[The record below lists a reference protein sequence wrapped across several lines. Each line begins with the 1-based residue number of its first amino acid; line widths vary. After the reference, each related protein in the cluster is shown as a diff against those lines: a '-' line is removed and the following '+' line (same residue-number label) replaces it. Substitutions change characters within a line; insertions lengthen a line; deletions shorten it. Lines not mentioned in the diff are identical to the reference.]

1 MDGMAQ
7 SESSM
12 AGLNSRANGVSVDP
26 KKSTRYLSLAVE
38 ILAVAAVYFAAARIG
53 LSFAYIHASV
63 SPVWPP
69 TGVAIAAALLLGY
82 RIWPGIFLGAFLV
95 NLLTPLPP
103 GTAAAIAVGNTAESL
118 SALFILRALGFHQ
131 QFDRARD
138 VFKFVITVSL
148 CTTVSAAIGNI
159 SLCLAHLE
167 RWEDLRLLWR
177 TWWLGDLAGA
187 LIVTPLLLTWIV
199 RPRKGWRPERA
210 LEAVLLLLLLS
221 GAAIVTF
228 GHSTPLSIRHYLLTC
243 FTVPFLL
250 WAAFRLGHQGVTLAI
265 ASLSAFAVWG
275 TLRGLGPFVGDTA
288 NESLIVLQL
297 FVASNAVS
305 FLFLV
310 AVLQERRVSEEI
322 RLEHET
328 RVGVNLAITRIL
340 AESPAVSDATP
351 RILETIGTTL
361 RWEVGAMWSLDPN
374 ATSLRCLSFWSA
386 QPSRVEEFE
395 RASRERTFAA
405 GVGIPGRVWEHTKP
419 CWVPELAKD
428 NNFPRAP
435 VAVREGLNAAFAFP
449 IVGGEKFVGVMEF
462 FSSEIRQPDD
472 ALLAMFG
479 SIGSQIGQFI
489 ERRRAEDAL
498 RVREAELEVITDTT
512 PLMLTRCSK
521 DLRYVYVNRAYANM
535 LGLQPQDIIGRPIVE
550 VIGTDAY
557 EAIRPYVE
565 KVLQGQPAEYSK
577 EVPYKS
583 VGLRHLIATYRPDL
597 ASDGAVVGWVASI
610 SDISDRKDTEKA
622 LRQFA
627 AIVESTDDAIIGMDL
642 NGLITSWNN
651 AARTLYGYS
660 AEEVIGRSVSI
671 LIPPE
676 HFQDERQL
684 LAKLRSGE
692 RIVHYETL
700 RMAKSGRRIDVSLTV
715 SPIQDAS
722 GALIG
727 ASKIARDI
735 TEQRRVEAEREEL
748 LRREH
753 NARAEAEVANRVKD
767 EFLANLSHELRTPLN
782 AIVGWSSMLR
792 SEKLT
797 PEETLRAIEIIDRN
811 AKAQTQ
817 LIESVLD
824 VSRIVSG
831 KLQFDSRPVEV
842 EKVIEAAIDSM
853 RPAADAKNIKFRVHV
868 SSNIPPV
875 SGDFNRLQQ
884 VVWNLISNAV
894 KFSPTGTKIDVQL
907 KTVAAQVQ
915 IVVKDNGH
923 GIGADFLPHV
933 FERFRQAD
941 ASTTKKFGG
950 LGLGLAIVRH
960 LVELHGGSV
969 EVESDGEGKGATFT
983 VTLPA
988 LSGSAATPPANSEV
1002 SLQQNLTAKPLLRG
1016 LKILLVEDEAD
1027 TRDLLVQLL
1036 SSCEAEVM
1044 AAESAS
1050 EAMELLT
1057 QWQADIVVS
1066 DISMPEVDGY
1076 AFIRQVRNGD
1086 HQATVPAIALT
1097 AHARAEDRRIA
1108 LAAGYQEHLSK
1119 PVSLHD
1125 LAQAIAKLVGRTALH
1140 KK

>member
-1 MDGMAQ
+1 MAQ
-7 SESSM
+7 SESSIV
-12 AGLNSRANGVSVDP
+12 GLSSGTNGVSVDP
-26 KKSTRYLSLAVE
+26 TKSTRYLSLAAE
-38 ILAVAAVYFAAARIG
+38 IVGVAVVYFAAAKIG
-53 LSFAYIHASV
+53 LSFAYLNASV

-69 TGVAIAAALLLGY
+69 TGVAIAAVLLLGY
-82 RIWPGIFLGAFLV
+82 RIWPGIFLGALLV
-95 NLLTPLPP
+95 NFVTPLPL
-103 GTAAAIAVGNTAESL
+103 GTAAAIAVGNTVESI
-118 SALFILRALGFHQ
+118 SALFILRRLGFHP

-138 VFKFVITVSL
+138 VFKFVIAISL
-148 CTTVSAAIGNI
+148 STILSATIGNI

-167 RWEDLRLLWR
+167 RWADFWLLLR
-177 TWWLGDLAGA
+177 TWWLGDAAGA
-187 LIVTPLLLTWIV
+187 FIVAPLLLTWIV
-199 RPRKGWRPERA
+199 RPRNKWLRKRA
-210 LEAVLLLLLLS
+210 LEAGLLLLLLS
-221 GAAIVTF
+221 ATAIVTF
-228 GHSTPLSIRHYLLTC
+228 GYSTPLSIRHYLLTC
-243 FTVPFLL
+243 FIVPFLL
-250 WAAFRLGHQGVTLAI
+250 WAAFRLGHRGVTLAI
-265 ASLSAFAVWG
+265 AALSAFAVWG
-275 TLRGLGPFVGDTA
+275 TLHGLGPFVGDTA
-288 NESLIVLQL
+288 NESLMVLQL

-310 AVLQERRVSEEI
+310 AVVEERRVSEEI
-322 RLEHET
+322 RLENET

-340 AESPAVSDATP
+340 AESPAVSDAMP
-351 RILETIGTTL
+351 RILETIGATL
-361 RWEVGAMWSLDPN
+361 GWEVGAMWTLDPN

-386 QPSRVEEFE
+386 APSRVKQFE
-395 RASRERTFAA
+395 LASREMTFAS
-405 GVGIPGRVWEHTKP
+405 GVGIPGRVWDRIKP
-419 CWVPELAKD
+419 CWIPEVTKD
-428 NNFPRAP
+428 GNFPRAP
-435 VAVREGLNAAFAFP
+435 VAVKEGLHAAFAFP

-489 ERRRAEDAL
+489 ERRRAEEAL
-498 RVREAELEVITDTT
+498 RAREAELEVITDTT

-535 LGLQPQDIIGRPIVE
+535 LGLQPQDIIGKPIIE
-550 VIGTDAY
+550 LIGTDAY
-557 EAIRPYVE
+557 EAIRPYID
-565 KVLQGQPAEYSK
+565 KVLQGQSVEYSQ
-577 EVPYKS
+577 EVSFKS
-583 VGLRHLIATYRPDL
+583 IGLRHLIATYRPDL

-610 SDISDRKDTEKA
+610 SDVSDRKDTEKA

-642 NGLITSWNN
+642 NGVITSWNN
-651 AARTLYGYS
+651 AAVRLYGYS

-676 HFQDERQL
+676 HFQDERQIL
-684 LAKLRSGE
+684 EKIHSGE
-692 RIVHYETL
+692 RIIHYETL
-700 RMAKSGRRIDVSLTV
+700 RMAKSGTRIDVSLTI

-753 NARAEAEVANRVKD
+753 DARAEAEVANRVKD

-792 SEKLT
+792 NDKLT
-797 PEETLRAIEIIDRN
+797 PQETQRAIEIIDRN

-842 EKVIEAAIDSM
+842 EKVIEAVIDSM
-853 RPAADAKNIKFRVHV
+853 RPAADAKNIKFRVQV

-907 KTVAAQVQ
+907 KTVAAEVQ
-915 IVVKDNGH
+915 LVVKDNGQ
-923 GIGADFLPHV
+923 GISAAFLPHV

-969 EVESDGEGKGATFT
+969 RVESEGEGKGATFT

-988 LSGSAATPPANSEV
+988 LSGSAMTAPEKSKERLPE
-1002 SLQQNLTAKPLLRG
+1002 NLSAKPLLRG
-1016 LKILLVEDEAD
+1016 LKILLVEDEVD

-1036 SSCEAEVM
+1036 SSSEAEVM

-1050 EAMELLT
+1050 EALEILT
-1057 QWQADIVVS
+1057 EWQADILVS

-1076 AFIRQVRNGD
+1076 SFIRQVRAGD
-1086 HQATVPAIALT
+1086 CQPNIPAIALT

-1108 LAAGYQEHLSK
+1108 LAAGFQEHLSK
-1119 PVSLHD
+1119 PVSLDD
-1125 LAQAIAKLVGRTALH
+1125 LAQLIAKLVGRTALH

>member
-1 MDGMAQ
+1 MNGMAQ

-12 AGLNSRANGVSVDP
+12 VGLSSGASGVSVGP
-26 KKSTRYLSLAVE
+26 KKSTRYLSLAAEV
-38 ILAVAAVYFAAARIG
+38 IGVAAVYFAAAKIG
-53 LSFAYIHASV
+53 LSFAYVHASV

-69 TGVAIAAALLLGY
+69 TGVAIAAVLLLGY

-95 NLLTPLPP
+95 NLVTPLPP
-103 GTAAAIAVGNTAESL
+103 VTAAAIAVGNTAESL

-148 CTTVSAAIGNI
+148 CATVSALIGNI
-159 SLCLAHLE
+159 SLCLAQLE
-167 RWEDLRLLWR
+167 RWEAFKLLWR

-187 LIVTPLLLTWIV
+187 LIVAPLLLTWIV
-199 RPRKGWRPERA
+199 RPRKTWRSGRA
-210 LEAVLLLLLLS
+210 LEALLLLLLLS
-221 GAAIVTF
+221 GTAIVTF
-228 GHSTPLSIRHYLLTC
+228 GYSTPLSIRHYLLTC
-243 FTVPFLL
+243 FIVPFLL
-250 WAAFRLGHQGVTLAI
+250 WASFRLGHQGVTLAI

-310 AVLQERRVSEEI
+310 AVVEERRVSEEI
-322 RLEHET
+322 RLENET

-386 QPSRVEEFE
+386 RPSRVEEFE
-395 RASRERTFAA
+395 LASRGSTFAS
-405 GVGIPGRVWEHTKP
+405 GVGIPGRVWDLVKP
-419 CWVPELAKD
+419 CWIPELARD
-428 NNFPRAP
+428 GNFPRAP
-435 VAVREGLNAAFAFP
+435 VAIREGLNAAFAFP

-498 RVREAELEVITDTT
+498 RAREAELEVITDTT

-535 LGLQPQDIIGRPIVE
+535 LGVQPQDIIGKPIVE
-550 VIGTDAY
+550 VIGADAY
-557 EAIRPYVE
+557 ESIRPYVD
-565 KVLQGQPAEYSK
+565 KVLQGESVEYSQ
-577 EVPYKS
+577 EVLFQS
-583 VGLRHLIATYRPDL
+583 VGLRYLIATYRPDI

-610 SDISDRKDTEKA
+610 SDVSDRKNAEKA

-642 NGLITSWNN
+642 SGVITSWNN
-651 AARTLYGYS
+651 AAVALYGYS
-660 AEEVIGRSVSI
+660 VEEAIGRNVSI

-676 HFQDERQL
+676 HFQDEHQI
-684 LAKLRSGE
+684 LAKIRSGE
-692 RIVHYETL
+692 RIIHYETL

-722 GALIG
+722 GAMIG

-753 NARAEAEVANRVKD
+753 DARAEAEIANRVKD

-792 SEKLT
+792 NDKLT
-797 PEETLRAIEIIDRN
+797 PEETRRAIEIIDRN

-831 KLQFDSRPVEV
+831 KLQFDYRPVEV

-853 RPAADAKNIKFRVHV
+853 RPAAAAKNIKFRIHV

-884 VVWNLISNAV
+884 VVWNLLSNAV
-894 KFSPTGTKIDVQL
+894 KFSPAGREIGVQVN
-907 KTVAAQVQ
+907 TVAAQVQ
-915 IVVKDNGH
+915 IVVKDNGQ
-923 GIGADFLPHV
+923 GISAEFLPHV

-960 LVELHGGSV
+960 LVELHGGLV
-969 EVESDGEGKGATFT
+969 KVESDGEGKGATFT

-988 LSGSAATPPANSEV
+988 LSGSVVPSPAKSEE
-1002 SLQQNLTAKPLLRG
+1002 LQENRAAKPLIRG
-1016 LKILLVEDEAD
+1016 LKILLVEDEID

-1050 EAMELLT
+1050 EALALLT
-1057 QWQADIVVS
+1057 EWQADILVS

-1076 AFIRQVRNGD
+1076 SFIRQVRAGD
-1086 HQATVPAIALT
+1086 RCATIPAIALT

-1108 LAAGYQEHLSK
+1108 LEAGFQEHLSK
-1119 PVSLHD
+1119 PVSLPD
-1125 LAQAIAKLVGRTALH
+1125 LARAIAKLVGRTA
-1140 KK
+1140 

>member
-1 MDGMAQ
+1 MEGLAK
-7 SESSM
+7 SENSM
-12 AGLNSRANGVSVDP
+12 VGLTSEANGVSVGP
-26 KKSTRYLSLAVE
+26 QNTTRYLSLAAE
-38 ILAVAAVYFAAARIG
+38 IIAVAAVYFIAAKIG

-69 TGVAIAAALLLGY
+69 SGVAIAAALLLGY

-95 NLLTPLPP
+95 NLVTPLPP
-103 GTAAAIAVGNTAESL
+103 ATAAAIALGNTAESL
-118 SALFILRALGFHQ
+118 SALLILRRLGFHL

-148 CTTVSAAIGNI
+148 CTMVSALIGNI
-159 SLCLAHLE
+159 SLCLGQLE
-167 RWEDLRLLWR
+167 RWGDFKLLWR

-199 RPRKGWRPERA
+199 RTRKGWRLQRT
-210 LEAVLLLLLLS
+210 LEGVLLLLLLS
-221 GAAIVTF
+221 GTAIVTF
-228 GHSTPLSIRHYLLTC
+228 GYSTPLSIRHYLLTC
-243 FTVPFLL
+243 FIVPFLL
-250 WAAFRLGHQGVTLAI
+250 WASFRLGHQGVTLAI

-275 TLRGLGPFVGDTA
+275 TLHGLGPFVSDTA
-288 NESLIVLQL
+288 NESLLVLQL

-310 AVLQERRVSEEI
+310 AVVEERRVSEAI
-322 RLEHET
+322 RLENEK

-361 RWEVGAMWSLDPN
+361 RWDVGALWSLDPN
-374 ATSLRCLSFWSA
+374 ATSLRCLSFWSVH
-386 QPSRVEEFE
+386 PSRVEEFE
-395 RASRERTFAA
+395 LASRARTFAA
-405 GVGIPGRVWEHTKP
+405 GVGLPGRVWDQLKSY
-419 CWVPELAKD
+419 WIPELAKD
-428 NNFPRAP
+428 DNFPRAP
-435 VAVREGLNAAFAFP
+435 VAIREGLNAAFAFP

-479 SIGSQIGQFI
+479 GIGSQIGQFI
-489 ERRRAEDAL
+489 ERRRAEEAL
-498 RVREAELEVITDTT
+498 RTREAELEVITDTT

-521 DLRYVYVNRAYANM
+521 DLRYVYVNRAYASM
-535 LGLQPQDIIGRPIVE
+535 LGLQPQDIIGKPIVE
-550 VIGTDAY
+550 IIGTDAY
-557 EAIRPYVE
+557 ESIRPHVE
-565 KVLQGQPAEYSK
+565 KVLQGQPAEYSQ
-577 EVPYKS
+577 EVSFQS
-583 VGLRHLIATYRPDL
+583 VGLRHLVATYRPDI

-622 LRQFA
+622 LRRFA
-627 AIVESTDDAIIGMDL
+627 AIVESTDDAIVGMDL
-642 NGLITSWNN
+642 SGVITSWNN
-651 AARTLYGYS
+651 AAETLYGYS
-660 AEEVIGRSVSI
+660 AEEVIGKNVLI

-676 HFQDERQL
+676 LYPDEREF
-684 LAKLRSGE
+684 LAKIHSGE

-753 NARAEAEVANRVKD
+753 SARAEAEVANRVKD

-782 AIVGWSSMLR
+782 AIVGWASMLR
-792 SEKLT
+792 NDTLT
-797 PEETLRAIEIIDRN
+797 PAETRRAIEIIDRN
-811 AKAQTQ
+811 ARAQTQ

-842 EKVIEAAIDSM
+842 EKVIGAAIDSM
-853 RPAADAKNIKFRVHV
+853 RPAAAAKNIRFRVHV

-894 KFSPTGTKIDVQL
+894 KFSPGGTEIDVQL
-907 KTVAAQVQ
+907 KTVAGQVQ
-915 IVVKDNGH
+915 IVVKDNGQ
-923 GIGADFLPHV
+923 GINADFLPHV
-933 FERFRQAD
+933 FERFRQED

-950 LGLGLAIVRH
+950 LGLGLSIVRH

-969 EVESDGEGKGATFT
+969 KVESAGEGKGATFT

-988 LSGSAATPPANSEV
+988 LSGSAPISPTKSEEV
-1002 SLQQNLTAKPLLRG
+1002 QENLTAKLLLRD
-1016 LKILLVEDEAD
+1016 LKILLVEDEID

-1036 SSCEAEVM
+1036 SSCEAEVK
-1044 AAESAS
+1044 AVDSAS
-1050 EAMELLT
+1050 EALALMTDWQPDILL
-1057 QWQADIVVS
+1057 S

-1076 AFIRQVRNGD
+1076 AFIRQVRNGVY
-1086 HQATVPAIALT
+1086 HATVPAIALT

-1108 LAAGYQEHLSK
+1108 LAAGLQEHLSK
-1119 PVSLHD
+1119 PVSLAN
-1125 LAQAIAKLVGRTALH
+1125 LARAIAKLVGRTESIS
-1140 KK
+1140 

>member
-1 MDGMAQ
+1 MAQ
-7 SESSM
+7 SESSIVELTR
-12 AGLNSRANGVSVDP
+12 GTNDISVDP
-26 KKSTRYLSLAVE
+26 KKSTRYLSFAFE
-38 ILAVAAVYFAAARIG
+38 IIGVAAIYFIAAKIG

-95 NLLTPLPP
+95 NLATPLPP
-103 GTAAAIAVGNTAESL
+103 ITAAAIAAGNTAESL
-118 SALFILRALGFHQ
+118 SALFMLRALGFHQ

-148 CTTVSAAIGNI
+148 CTIVSALIGNI
-159 SLCLAHLE
+159 SLCVAHLE
-167 RWEDLRLLWR
+167 RWADFELLWR

-187 LIVTPLLLTWIV
+187 LIVAPLLLTWIV
-199 RPRKGWRPERA
+199 RPRKAWSLERA
-210 LEAVLLLLLLS
+210 LEALLLLLLLS
-221 GAAIVTF
+221 GTAIVTF
-228 GHSTPLSIRHYLLTC
+228 GYSTPLSIRHYLLTC
-243 FTVPFLL
+243 FIVPFLL
-250 WAAFRLGHQGVTLAI
+250 WASFRLGHQGVTLAI

-310 AVLQERRVSEEI
+310 AVVEERRVSEEI
-322 RLEHET
+322 RLENET

-361 RWEVGAMWSLDPN
+361 RWEVGGMWSLDPN
-374 ATSLRCLSFWSA
+374 ATSLRCISFWSA
-386 QPSRVEEFE
+386 PRVEEFE
-395 RASRERTFAA
+395 TASRTRTFAC
-405 GVGIPGRVWEHTKP
+405 GEGLPGRVWDQMKP
-419 CWVPELAKD
+419 YWIPELAKD
-428 NNFPRAP
+428 DNFPRAP
-435 VAVREGLNAAFAFP
+435 VAIREGLNAAFAFP

-489 ERRRAEDAL
+489 ERRRAEEAL
-498 RVREAELEVITDTT
+498 RAREAELEVITDTT
-512 PLMLTRCSK
+512 PSMLLRCSK

-535 LGLQPQDIIGRPIVE
+535 LGLEPQEIIGRSIVE
-550 VIGTDAY
+550 LIGADAF
-557 EAIRPYVE
+557 ETIRPYIE
-565 KVLQGQPAEYSK
+565 KVLQGQSVEFEE
-577 EVPYKS
+577 EVSLKT
-583 VGLRHLIATYRPDL
+583 VGLRHVRGAYRPDF
-597 ASDGAVVGWVASI
+597 ARDGTIVGWVASLN
-610 SDISDRKDTEKA
+610 DVSDRKHTEKA
-622 LRQFA
+622 LRQYA
-627 AIVESTDDAIIGMDL
+627 AIVESTDDAVIGMDL
-642 NGLITSWNN
+642 IGRITSWNN
-651 AARTLYGYS
+651 AANALYGYS
-660 AEEVIGRSVSI
+660 SEEVIGRNVSI
-671 LIPPE
+671 LVPPE
-676 HFQDERQL
+676 HIQNERRIITKIQ
-684 LAKLRSGE
+684 SGE

-700 RMAKSGRRIDVSLTV
+700 RMAKNGKRIAVSLTV

-722 GALIG
+722 GTLIG

-735 TEQRRVEAEREEL
+735 TERRRVEAEREDL
-748 LRREH
+748 LKREH

-782 AIVGWSSMLR
+782 AIVGWASMLR
-792 SEKLT
+792 NETLT
-797 PEETLRAIEIIDRN
+797 PAETRRAIEIIDRN

-842 EKVIEAAIDSM
+842 EKVIQAAIDSM
-853 RPAADAKNIKFRVHV
+853 RPAADAKNIELRVHV
-868 SSNIPPV
+868 SANIPPV

-894 KFSPTGTKIDVQL
+894 KFSPCGTRIDVQL
-907 KTVAAQVQ
+907 NTVAGQVQ
-915 IVVKDNGH
+915 IVVKDNGE
-923 GIGADFLPHV
+923 GISADFLPHV

-969 EVESDGEGKGATFT
+969 GVESEGEGKGATFT

-988 LSGSAATPPANSEV
+988 LSGSAATSPAESED
-1002 SLQQNLTAKPLLRG
+1002 LQETQTAKSLLRG
-1016 LKILLVEDEAD
+1016 LKILLVEDEKD

-1036 SSCEAEVM
+1036 LPCKADVK

-1050 EAMELLT
+1050 EALALLGE
-1057 QWQADIVVS
+1057 WQADILIS

-1076 AFIRQVRNGD
+1076 SFIRQVRDGD
-1086 HQATVPAIALT
+1086 HQATIPALALT
-1097 AHARAEDRRIA
+1097 AHARDEDRRIA
-1108 LAAGYQEHLSK
+1108 LAAGFQEHLPK
-1119 PVSLHD
+1119 PVGIASL
-1125 LAQAIAKLVGRTALH
+1125 ARAIAKVLGRL
-1140 KK
+1140 

>member
-7 SESSM
+7 SESM
-12 AGLNSRANGVSVDP
+12 VGLSSGANGVSVGP
-26 KKSTRYLSLAVE
+26 KKSSRHLALATEV
-38 ILAVAAVYFAAARIG
+38 IAVAAVYFAAAKIG

-69 TGVAIAAALLLGY
+69 TGVAIAAALLFGY

-95 NLLTPLPP
+95 NLVTPLPP
-103 GTAAAIAVGNTAESL
+103 VTAAAIAVGNTAESL

-148 CTTVSAAIGNI
+148 CTAVSAVIGNL
-159 SLCLAHLE
+159 SLCLAQLE
-167 RWEDLRLLWR
+167 RWEDFKLLWR

-199 RPRKGWRPERA
+199 RPRRTWRTKRA
-210 LEAVLLLLLLS
+210 VEALLLLLLLS
-221 GAAIVTF
+221 GTAIVTF
-228 GHSTPLSIRHYLLTC
+228 GYSTPLSIRHYLLTC
-243 FTVPFLL
+243 FIVPFLL
-250 WAAFRLGHQGVTLAI
+250 WASFRLGHQGVTLAI

-310 AVLQERRVSEEI
+310 AVVEERRVSEEI
-322 RLEHET
+322 RLENET

-361 RWEVGAMWSLDPN
+361 HWEVGAMWSLDRN
-374 ATSLRCLSFWSA
+374 ATSLRCLTLWSA
-386 QPSRVEEFE
+386 QSSRVEKFE
-395 RASRERTFAA
+395 LASRGRTF
-405 GVGIPGRVWEHTKP
+405 GPGEGLPGRVWDQIKP
-419 CWVPELAKD
+419 CWIPELAKD
-428 NNFPRAP
+428 DNFPRAP
-435 VAVREGLNAAFAFP
+435 VATKEGLNAAFAFP

-472 ALLAMFG
+472 ALLALFG

-489 ERRRAEDAL
+489 ERRRAEEAL
-498 RVREAELEVITDTT
+498 RAREAELEVITDTT

-535 LGLQPQDIIGRPIVE
+535 LGLQPQDIIGKPIVE
-550 VIGTDAY
+550 VIGADAY
-557 EAIRPYVE
+557 EAIRPHVE
-565 KVLQGQPAEYSK
+565 KVLQGEPAEYTQ
-577 EVPYKS
+577 EVLFKS
-583 VGLRHLIATYRPDL
+583 VGLRHLVATYRPDI

-642 NGLITSWNN
+642 SGAITSWNN
-651 AARTLYGYS
+651 AAVTLYGYS
-660 AEEVIGRSVSI
+660 AEEIIGKNVSM

-676 HFQDERQL
+676 HIQDEREFL
-684 LAKLRSGE
+684 EKIHDGE
-692 RIVHYETL
+692 RIVHYETM
-700 RMAKSGRRIDVSLTV
+700 RMAKSGKRIAVSLTV

-735 TEQRRVEAEREEL
+735 TEQRRVEEEREEL

-753 NARAEAEVANRVKD
+753 NARAEAEIANRVKD

-782 AIVGWSSMLR
+782 AIVGWASMLH
-792 SEKLT
+792 T
-797 PEETLRAIEIIDRN
+797 ETLTSAETRRAIEIINRN

-842 EKVIEAAIDSM
+842 EKVIGAAIDSM

-884 VVWNLISNAV
+884 VVWNMISNAV
-894 KFSPTGTKIDVQL
+894 KFSPAGKEIDVQL

-915 IVVKDNGH
+915 IVVKDDGQ
-923 GIGADFLPHV
+923 GISADFLPHV

-950 LGLGLAIVRH
+950 LGLGLSIVRH
-960 LVELHGGSV
+960 LVEMHGGSV
-969 EVESDGEGKGATFT
+969 KVESEGEGKGATFT

-988 LSGSAATPPANSEV
+988 LSGSAVTSPTKTEE
-1002 SLQQNLTAKPLLRG
+1002 LQENLAAKPLLRG
-1016 LKILLVEDEAD
+1016 LKILLVEDEID

-1036 SSCEAEVM
+1036 LSCEAEVK

-1050 EAMELLT
+1050 QALALMT
-1057 QWQADIVVS
+1057 GWQPDILVS

-1076 AFIRQVRNGD
+1076 SFIRQVREGD
-1086 HQATVPAIALT
+1086 HHATVPAIALT
-1097 AHARAEDRRIA
+1097 AHARAEDRQIA
-1108 LAAGYQEHLSK
+1108 LAAGFQEHLSK
-1119 PVSLHD
+1119 PVSLAK
-1125 LAQAIAKLVGRTALH
+1125 LARAIAKLVGRTALP

>member
-1 MDGMAQ
+1 MAQ
-7 SESSM
+7 SESSVV
-12 AGLNSRANGVSVDP
+12 GLSSGASGVSVGP
-26 KKSTRYLSLAVE
+26 KNSTRYLSLAAEV
-38 ILAVAAVYFAAARIG
+38 IGVAAVYFAAAKIG
-53 LSFAYIHASV
+53 LSFAYVHASV

-69 TGVAIAAALLLGY
+69 TGVAIAAVLLLGY

-95 NLLTPLPP
+95 NLVTPLPP
-103 GTAAAIAVGNTAESL
+103 VTAAAIAVGNTAESL
-118 SALFILRALGFHQ
+118 SALFILRGLGFHQ

-138 VFKFVITVSL
+138 VFKFVITVSF
-148 CTTVSAAIGNI
+148 CTAISALIGNI
-159 SLCLAHLE
+159 SLCLAQLE
-167 RWEDLRLLWR
+167 RWEDFKLLWR

-187 LIVTPLLLTWIV
+187 LIVAPLLLTWIV
-199 RPRKGWRPERA
+199 RPRRTWRPERV
-210 LEAVLLLLLLS
+210 LEALLLLLLLS
-221 GAAIVTF
+221 GTAIVTF
-228 GHSTPLSIRHYLLTC
+228 GYSTPLSIRHYLLTC
-243 FTVPFLL
+243 FIVPFLL
-250 WAAFRLGHQGVTLAI
+250 WASFRLGHQGVTLAI

-275 TLRGLGPFVGDTA
+275 TLRGLGPFVGATA

-310 AVLQERRVSEEI
+310 AVVEERRVSEEI
-322 RLEHET
+322 RLENET

-386 QPSRVEEFE
+386 RPSRVEEFDM
-395 RASRERTFAA
+395 ASRGSTFAS
-405 GVGIPGRVWEHTKP
+405 GVGIPGRVWDQMKP
-419 CWVPELAKD
+419 CWIPELARD
-428 NNFPRAP
+428 GNFPRAP
-435 VAVREGLNAAFAFP
+435 VAIRERLNAAFAFP
-449 IVGGEKFVGVMEF
+449 IVGGEKIVGVMEF

-498 RVREAELEVITDTT
+498 RAREAELEVITDTT

-521 DLRYVYVNRAYANM
+521 DLRYVYVNRAFANM
-535 LGLQPQDIIGRPIVE
+535 LGLQPQDIIGKSIVE

-557 EAIRPYVE
+557 ESIRPYVD
-565 KVLQGQPAEYSK
+565 KVLQGESVEYSQ
-577 EVPYKS
+577 EVLFQS
-583 VGLRHLIATYRPDL
+583 VGLRHLIATYRPDI

-610 SDISDRKDTEKA
+610 SDVSDRKDAEKA

-642 NGLITSWNN
+642 SGVITSWNN
-651 AARTLYGYS
+651 AAATLYGYS
-660 AEEVIGRSVSI
+660 AEEIIGGNVSI

-676 HFQDERQL
+676 HIQDEREFLEKIQ
-684 LAKLRSGE
+684 SGE

-753 NARAEAEVANRVKD
+753 DARAEAEVANRVKD

-782 AIVGWSSMLR
+782 AIVGWASMLR
-792 SEKLT
+792 NDTLT
-797 PEETLRAIEIIDRN
+797 PAETRRAIEIIDRN

-831 KLQFDSRPVEV
+831 KLQFDSRPVEM
-842 EKVIEAAIDSM
+842 EKVIGAAIDSM
-853 RPAADAKNIKFRVHV
+853 RPAADAKHIKFRVHV

-884 VVWNLISNAV
+884 VVWNLLSNAV
-894 KFSPTGTKIDVQL
+894 KFSPAGKEIDVQL
-907 KTVAAQVQ
+907 NTVAAQVQ
-915 IVVKDNGH
+915 IVVKDNGQ
-923 GIGADFLPHV
+923 GISAEFLPHV

-941 ASTTKKFGG
+941 ASTTKRFGG

-960 LVELHGGSV
+960 LVELHGGLV
-969 EVESDGEGKGATFT
+969 KVESDGEGKGATFT

-988 LSGSAATPPANSEV
+988 LSGSVVPSPAKSEDP
-1002 SLQQNLTAKPLLRG
+1002 QENRAAKPLIRG
-1016 LKILLVEDEAD
+1016 LKILLVEDEID

-1036 SSCEAEVM
+1036 TSCEAEVM
-1044 AAESAS
+1044 AAGSAS
-1050 EAMELLT
+1050 EALALLT
-1057 QWQADIVVS
+1057 EWQADILVS

-1076 AFIRQVRNGD
+1076 FFIRQVRAGNRC
-1086 HQATVPAIALT
+1086 ATIPAIALT

-1108 LAAGYQEHLSK
+1108 LEAGFQEHLSK
-1119 PVSLHD
+1119 PVTFPD
-1125 LAQAIAKLVGRTALH
+1125 LARAIAKLVGRTA
-1140 KK
+1140 

>member
-7 SESSM
+7 SESSI

-103 GTAAAIAVGNTAESL
+103 ETAAAIAVGNTAESL
-118 SALFILRALGFHQ
+118 SALFILRALGFRP

-167 RWEDLRLLWR
+167 RWEDFRLLWR

-199 RPRKGWRPERA
+199 RPRKGWRLERA

-228 GHSTPLSIRHYLLTC
+228 GHSTPLSISHYLLTC
-243 FTVPFLL
+243 FIVPFLL

-322 RLEHET
+322 RLENET

-395 RASRERTFAA
+395 MASRESTFAS

-428 NNFPRAP
+428 DNFPRAP
-435 VAVREGLNAAFAFP
+435 VAVKEGLNAAFAFP

-489 ERRRAEDAL
+489 KRRRAEDAL

-660 AEEVIGRSVSI
+660 AEEVIGKSISI

-684 LAKLRSGE
+684 LAKIRSGE

-700 RMAKSGRRIDVSLTV
+700 RIAKSGRRIDVSLTV
-715 SPIQDAS
+715 SPIQDAT

-753 NARAEAEVANRVKD
+753 DARAEAEVANRVKD

-782 AIVGWSSMLR
+782 AIVGWASMLR
-792 SEKLT
+792 NDTLT
-797 PEETLRAIEIIDRN
+797 PEETRRAIEIIDRN

-853 RPAADAKNIKFRVHV
+853 RPAADAKNIKLRLHV
-868 SSNIPPV
+868 SANVPPV

-894 KFSPTGTKIDVQL
+894 KFSPGGTGIDVQL

-983 VTLPA
+983 VKLPA
-988 LSGSAATPPANSEV
+988 LSGSVATSPANSEV

-1050 EAMELLT
+1050 EAMELLA
-1057 QWQADIVVS
+1057 QWQADILVS

-1076 AFIRQVRNGD
+1076 SFIRQVRNGD

-1097 AHARAEDRRIA
+1097 AHARGEDRRIA

-1125 LAQAIAKLVGRTALH
+1125 LAQAIAKLVGRN
-1140 KK
+1140 

>member
-1 MDGMAQ
+1 MFGL
-7 SESSM
+7 SSG
-12 AGLNSRANGVSVDP
+12 AGGVSVAP
-26 KKSTRYLSLAVE
+26 RKSTHYLYLASE
-38 ILAVAAVYFAAARIG
+38 IIAVAAVYFAAAKIG

-95 NLLTPLPP
+95 NLVTPLPP
-103 GTAAAIAVGNTAESL
+103 TTAVAIAAGNTAESL
-118 SALFILRALGFHQ
+118 STLLILRAVGFHP

-148 CTTVSAAIGNI
+148 CTTFSALLGNI
-159 SLCLAHLE
+159 SLCLARLE
-167 RWEDLRLLWR
+167 RWEDFSLLWR

-187 LIVTPLLLTWIV
+187 LIIAPLLLTWIV
-199 RPRKGWRPERA
+199 RTRKGWSLERA
-210 LEAVLLLLLLS
+210 MEALLLLLLLS
-221 GAAIVTF
+221 GVAIVTF
-228 GHSTPLSIRHYLLTC
+228 GYSTPLSIRHYLLTC
-243 FTVPFLL
+243 FIVPFLL
-250 WAAFRLGHQGVTLAI
+250 WASFRLGHQGVTLAI

-288 NESLIVLQL
+288 NESLLVLQL

-310 AVLQERRVSEEI
+310 AVVEERRVSEEI
-322 RLEHET
+322 RLENDT
-328 RVGVNLAITRIL
+328 RAGVNLAITRIL
-340 AESPAVSDATP
+340 AESPAVIDAMP
-351 RILETIGTTL
+351 RILETIGKTL
-361 RWEVGAMWSLDPN
+361 RWEVGGMWSLDPN
-374 ATSLRCLSFWSA
+374 ASSLRLLTFWSA
-386 QPSRVEEFE
+386 PSSRVAEFE
-395 RASRERTFAA
+395 LTSRARTFSC
-405 GVGIPGRVWEHTKP
+405 GEGLPGRVWNQIQP
-419 CWVPELAKD
+419 YWIPELTKD
-428 NNFPRAP
+428 DNFPRAP
-435 VAVREGLNAAFAFP
+435 VAIKEGLHAAFAFP

-462 FSSEIRQPDD
+462 FSSEIRQPDE

-479 SIGSQIGQFI
+479 GIGSQIGQFI
-489 ERRRAEDAL
+489 ERRRAEEAL

-512 PLMLTRCSK
+512 PLMLTRCSRE
-521 DLRYVYVNRAYANM
+521 LRYVYVNRAYANM
-535 LGLQPQDIIGRPIVE
+535 LGLQPQDIIGKAIVE
-550 VIGTDAY
+550 VIGTEGY
-557 EAIRPYVE
+557 ESIRPHVE
-565 KVLQGQPAEYSK
+565 KVLRGQSVEYSQ
-577 EVPYKS
+577 EVLFQS
-583 VGLRHLIATYRPDL
+583 VGLRHLVATYRPDI

-622 LRQFA
+622 LRRFA
-627 AIVESTDDAIIGMDL
+627 AIIESTDDAIIGMDL
-642 NGLITSWNN
+642 SGVITSWNN
-651 AARTLYGYS
+651 AAVALYGYS
-660 AEEVIGRSVSI
+660 AEEIIGKNVSI

-676 HFQDERQL
+676 LFQDEREFLEKIQ
-684 LAKLRSGE
+684 SGE

-782 AIVGWSSMLR
+782 AIVGWASMLR
-792 SEKLT
+792 NDTLT
-797 PEETLRAIEIIDRN
+797 PAEARRAIEIIDRN

-831 KLQFDSRPVEV
+831 KLQFDSRPVQM

-853 RPAADAKNIKFRVHV
+853 RPAAAAKNIEFRVHV

-894 KFSPTGTKIDVQL
+894 KFSPTGTKIEVQL
-907 KTVAAQVQ
+907 KTADAQVQ
-915 IVVKDNGH
+915 IVVKDNGE
-923 GIGADFLPHV
+923 GISADFLPHV

-960 LVELHGGSV
+960 LVELHGGTV
-969 EVESDGEGKGATFT
+969 EVESDGAGKGATFR

-988 LSGSAATPPANSEV
+988 LSGTMVASPTKTEERRE
-1002 SLQQNLTAKPLLRG
+1002 NLVAKPLLRG
-1016 LKILLVEDEAD
+1016 LRVLLVEDELD

-1036 SSCEAEVM
+1036 SSCEAEVK
-1044 AAESAS
+1044 AAASAS
-1050 EAMELLT
+1050 AALALMT
-1057 QWQADIVVS
+1057 DWQPDILVS

-1076 AFIRQVRNGD
+1076 AFIRQVRDGIQHPN
-1086 HQATVPAIALT
+1086 VPAIALT

-1108 LAAGYQEHLSK
+1108 LEAGFQEHLSK
-1119 PVSLHD
+1119 PVSFAK
-1125 LAQAIAKLVGRTALH
+1125 LARAIAKLVRQTEIGS
-1140 KK
+1140 